1 MVCPSP
7 SKEQRSF
14 FSCVCRGMRIIAAI
28 LLAALVPLCSP
39 AFSQQAGQP
48 VRAASPSQTGE
59 SADTQAE
66 SGTKGSSK
74 NKAEPGFLIIGTVFD
89 EKAFSFPGVQVRIR
103 RADEK
108 KFRWETYTNSRGEFA
123 VRVPSGFD
131 YEVIVRA
138 KHYQDQAKSVTTNN
152 GDLQQRLSIKLEPAA
167 PGKTGT
173 KS

>member
-1 MVCPSP
+1 
-7 SKEQRSF
+7 
-14 FSCVCRGMRIIAAI
+14 MRIIAAI

-74 NKAEPGFLIIGTVFD
+74 NKAGFLIIGTVFD
-89 EKAFSFPGVQVRIR
+89 EKALSFPGVQVRIR

-123 VRVPSGFD
+123 VRVPAGFE
-131 YEVIVRA
+131 YEILVRA
-138 KHYQDQAKSVTTNN
+138 KHYQDQAKRVTTNN
-152 GDLQQRLSIKLEPAA
+152 GDIQQRLSIKLEPAT
-167 PGKTGT
+167 PVKTGA